1 MLSNLV
7 PVKTEDGHAELARRL
22 RGLGQ
27 RHRTVLLLVD
37 GRRTVQQVRQMA
49 SAAGVPAEVFDEL
62 VALGLVS
69 TALPGEN
76 PQKATQPPPEDSL
89 LPSVGALLP
98 ESEQGAFDE
107 IPFDPVPDA
116 LVDQP
121 LEQAREMLMR
131 ALRAEAPVAGSL
143 TMLKLR
149 RARDRA
155 ELRALLPEIDQRIRS
170 PRKQLMTAQLMRQVK
185 HLLTLPVGEP

>member
-7 PVKTEDGHAELARRL
+7 PVKTDDGHAELARRL

-49 SAAGVPAEVFDEL
+49 AAAGVPAEVFDEL

-69 TALPGEN
+69 TRLPGETV
-76 PQKATQPPPEDSL
+76 QKAAPPPSEDSL

-107 IPFDPVPDA
+107 IPLDPVPDA

-121 LEQAREMLMR
+121 LEQAREMLVR

-143 TMLKLR
+143 TLLKLR

-155 ELRALLPEIDQRIRS
+155 ELGALLPEIDQRLRS
-170 PRKQLMTAQLMRQVK
+170 PRKQLMTTQLMRQVR
-185 HLLTLPVGEP
+185 HLLTLPAGEP

>member
-7 PVKTEDGHAELARRL
+7 PVKTADGQAELARRV

-37 GRRTVQQVRQMA
+37 GRRTVQQVLQMA
-49 SAAGVPAEVFDEL
+49 SAAGVPPEVFDEL
-62 VALGLVS
+62 LALGLVGS
-69 TALPGEN
+69 ALPGEH
-76 PQKATQPPPEDSL
+76 PHKAVQPPSEDSL

-98 ESEQGAFDE
+98 ESEQAAFDE
-107 IPFDPVPDA
+107 IPLDPVPDA

-131 ALRAEAPVAGSL
+131 ALRSEAPVAGSL

-155 ELRALLPEIDQRIRS
+155 EVSALLPEIDQRIRS
-170 PRKQLMTAQLMRQVK
+170 PRKQLMATQLMRQVR
-185 HLLTLPVGEP
+185 HLLTLPAGEP

>member
-1 MLSNLV
+1 MLGNLV

-22 RGLGQ
+22 RGLSQ

-37 GRRTVQQVRQMA
+37 GRRSVQQVRQMA
-49 SAAGVPAEVFDEL
+49 AAAGVPAEVFDEL

-76 PQKATQPPPEDSL
+76 LQKASQPPSEDSL

-107 IPFDPVPDA
+107 IPLDPVPDA
-116 LVDQP
+116 LVDHP

-131 ALRAEAPVAGSL
+131 ALRAEAPVTGSL
-143 TMLKLR
+143 TILKLR
-149 RARDRA
+149 RVRDRA

-185 HLLTLPVGEP
+185 HLLTLPAGEP

>member
-7 PVKTEDGHAELARRL
+7 PVKTADGHAELARRV

-37 GRRTVQQVRQMA
+37 GRRTVQQVLQMA
-49 SAAGVPAEVFDEL
+49 AAAGVPPEVFDEL
-62 VALGLVS
+62 LALRLVS

-76 PQKATQPPPEDSL
+76 AQKAAEPPSDDSL

-107 IPFDPVPDA
+107 IPLDPVPDQ
-116 LVDQP
+116 LVDHP

-131 ALRAEAPVAGSL
+131 ALRTEAPVAGSL
-143 TMLKLR
+143 TVRKLK
-149 RARDRA
+149 RARDRSEVA
-155 ELRALLPEIDQRIRS
+155 ALLEEIEQRIRS
-170 PRKQLMTAQLMRQVK
+170 PRKRLMTAQLMRQVRY
-185 HLLTLPVGEP
+185 LLTLPVGEP

>member
-1 MLSNLV
+1 MLNNLV
-7 PVKTEDGHAELARRL
+7 PVKTADGQAELARRV

-37 GRRTVQQVRQMA
+37 GRRSVQQVLQMA
-49 SAAGVPAEVFDEL
+49 AAAGVPAEVFDEL
-62 VALGLVS
+62 ISLGLVS

-76 PQKATQPPPEDSL
+76 LRKAAEPPSPDSL

-107 IPFDPVPDA
+107 IPLDPVPDE
-116 LVDQP
+116 LVDHP
-121 LEQAREMLMR
+121 LEQAREMLVR
-131 ALRAEAPVAGSL
+131 ALRSEAPVAGSL
-143 TMLKLR
+143 TLLKLR
-149 RARDRA
+149 RAGTRA
-155 ELRALLPEIDQRIRS
+155 ELAALLGEVEQRLRS
-170 PRKQLMTAQLMRQVK
+170 PRRQLMTNQLIRQVK